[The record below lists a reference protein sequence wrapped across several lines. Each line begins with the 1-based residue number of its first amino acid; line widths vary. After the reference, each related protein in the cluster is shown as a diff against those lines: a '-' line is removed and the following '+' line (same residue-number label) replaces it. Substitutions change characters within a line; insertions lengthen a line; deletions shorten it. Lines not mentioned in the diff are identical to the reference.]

1 MSIKHFGSFVSVG
14 RCFGLVLVV
23 TSSMTAG
30 CSGLAAAPVG
40 DTKVAQRTSLPSTT
54 DEAAP
59 KPRQLRVLR
68 VGKPPLKQIRFEC
81 EPGATATVEVI
92 TESSSL
98 NWGLGAEAREQQEV
112 IWAELQSTVTE
123 VSGDVISDVT
133 EVKRATRLN
142 DRPAHMFAE
151 AETELG
157 QVRGLA
163 TLRSTS
169 QRGKSEAAPTPTS
182 WHPLQAVRS
191 RLRQIEGALRRSTV
205 EFPEQEIGVGA
216 CWQIEE
222 VKVQDPYRSVSI
234 IEFRLVGLA
243 PNEATVRVWSH
254 YRSESIQPN
263 APAQRSSDRGFLGSL
278 EQTLQG
284 SVRLRLDHPLPIS
297 GNLRSEFSATIF
309 LDESRHSGAELSMC
323 TADVVHL
330 ILPRSR
336 KSAAPP
342 AKVP

>member
-1 MSIKHFGSFVSVG
+1 MSIKHYGSLVSVG
-14 RCFGLVLVV
+14 RCFGLVLVG
-23 TSSMTAG
+23 TSCITAG
-30 CSGLAAAPVG
+30 CGGLAAAPAG
-40 DTKVAQRTSLPSTT
+40 DAKVVQAASLPSTA
-54 DEAAP
+54 DEVAP
-59 KPRQLRVLR
+59 KPRQLRVLS

-92 TESSSL
+92 TESSSVS
-98 NWGLGAEAREQQEV
+98 WGLGAAAREQQEV
-112 IWAELQSTVTE
+112 VWAELLSTVTE

-142 DRPAHMFAE
+142 DHPAHMFAE
-151 AETELG
+151 AEAELG

-169 QRGKSEAAPTPTS
+169 QRGKSIAAPTPTS

-191 RLRQIEGALRRSTV
+191 RLSQIEGALRRSTV

-222 VKVQDPYRSVSI
+222 VKVQDTYRSVSI

-254 YRSESIQPN
+254 FRSEPLQPK
-263 APAQRSSDRGFLGSL
+263 PPTQRSSDRGFLGSL

-297 GNLRSEFSATIF
+297 GSLRSEFSSTIF
-309 LDESRHSGAELSMC
+309 LDEHRHSGADLSMC
-323 TADVVHL
+323 NADVVHL

-336 KSAAPP
+336 NSSAP
-342 AKVP
+342 AVRDP